1 MSYFVVERASV
12 WFGGVHAV
20 SDVSFCVPKGG
31 IHGLIGPN
39 GAGKTSLV
47 NAISGMVSLSSG
59 KCILDA
65 REIQAL
71 PPHRIAEAGVGRTFQ
86 HAELFPDQS
95 ALTNVASGLFKHR
108 ASSFWQDFLGT
119 PAKWRAES
127 RMQSDADAM
136 LRIFGIHRWRDCVVA
151 DLPFGIQKKVDLARA
166 LLTGSPFLM
175 LDEPT
180 SGMDE
185 AEAQDVIGIAR
196 RMARERGLTLLVIE
210 HNMKV
215 IMSLADRIHVLDH
228 GELIAEGTPAEVQ
241 KDPRVIEAYL
251 GAEAHA

>member
-12 WFGGVHAV
+12 RFGGLHAV
-20 SDVSFCVPKGG
+20 SGVSFCVPKGN

-47 NAISGMVSLSSG
+47 NAISGVVSLSSG
-59 KCILDA
+59 KCLLDG
-65 REIQAL
+65 REIQSLA
-71 PPHRIAEAGVGRTFQ
+71 PHQIAEAGVGRTFQ

-95 ALTNVASGLFKHR
+95 VLNNVATGLFKHR
-108 ASSFWQDFLGT
+108 ASTFWQDFLGT
-119 PAKWRAES
+119 PAKWRGES
-127 RMQSDADAM
+127 RAREDAEAM
-136 LRIFGIHRWRDCVVA
+136 LRAFGIYALRDCLVA
-151 DLPFGIQKKVDLARA
+151 ELPFGLQKKVDLARA
-166 LLTGSPFLM
+166 LITGSPFLM

-185 AEAQDVIGIAR
+185 AEAQDVIATARRIAR
-196 RMARERGLTLLVIE
+196 EHGVTLLVIE

-228 GELIAEGTPAEVQ
+228 GEMIAEGTPAEVQ
-241 KDPRVIEAYL
+241 KDARVIEAYL
-251 GAEAHA
+251 GTGDA

>member
-1 MSYFVVERASV
+1 VERASV

-20 SDVSFCVPKGG
+20 SEVSFRVPKGS

-47 NAISGMVSLSSG
+47 NAISGMVRLSSG
-59 KCILDA
+59 KCILDG
-65 REIQAL
+65 REIHAL

-86 HAELFPDQS
+86 HAELFADQS
-95 ALTNVASGLFKHR
+95 VLTNVATGRFKHR
-108 ASSFWQDFLGT
+108 ASTLWQDFLGT

-127 RMQSDADAM
+127 RVRDETEGM
-136 LRIFGIHRWRDCVVA
+136 LRAFGIHGLRDWSVA
-151 DLPFGIQKKVDLARA
+151 ELPFGIQKKVDLARA
-166 LLTGSPFLM
+166 LMTGSPFLM

-185 AEAQDVIGIAR
+185 AEAQDVISTAR
-196 RMARERGLTLLVIE
+196 RIARERGLTLLVIE

-241 KDPRVIEAYL
+241 DNPRVIEAYL
-251 GAEAHA
+251 GAGAHA